1 MKRYTLL
8 YMSALLAAP
17 CALQAQTDS
26 PRLADNSIVVENKKV
41 EQTGHNLVVDLT
53 LNMDSLKLRA
63 DHRLVFTPMVR
74 SLSEG
79 KEVAMPQI
87 IVNGRRQDIS
97 YQRYAHKDF
106 AADAQ
111 TVRRK
116 NGTQQ
121 SYDYSA
127 VVPYEAWMEN
137 ADVIIAED
145 LCGCGEVE
153 EQDMT
158 VIQRLRKPYMA
169 YLRPAAEARK
179 ARTEQGRAFI
189 DFPVDRT
196 ELHPDYRNN
205 PRELDKIVSTINLV
219 KNDKNVS
226 ITGVEIH
233 GYASPEAPYNYNA
246 RLAEGRAKTLTD
258 HVRRLVDLDRDVFK
272 VASTPEDWEG
282 LRQALREGNLED
294 KDAILAIAEDE
305 SLDPDARE
313 WRIKKNYPKQY
324 RFMLDNYY
332 PALRHSDYVV
342 SYTVRPFSV
351 EEAKEV
357 FRTNPKQLS
366 LEEMYLVAQT
376 YEPGSDEFNEVF
388 QTAVRLYPDD
398 PTANLNAACAE
409 IERGDYE
416 MAVKYLAKAGDT
428 PYAAHARG
436 VIAMRKGDNTEARRQ
451 FTKAAQGG
459 VKEAQQNLEL
469 LGAE

>member
-1 MKRYTLL
+1 MKRQIL
-8 YMSALLAAP
+8 YIAGLLAVPFSA
-17 CALQAQTDS
+17 QAQTGV
-26 PRLADNSIVVENKKV
+26 PRLADGKIVVENKKV
-41 EQTGHNLVVDLT
+41 QHTSDDLVVGMT

-258 HVRRLVDLDRDVFK
+258 HVRRLVDLDSDVFK
-272 VASTPEDWEG
+272 VTSTPEDWEG

-294 KDAILAIAEDE
+294 RDAILAIAEDE

-436 VIAMRKGDNTEARRQ
+436 VMAMKQGDDAEARRQ
-451 FTKAAQGG
+451 FNIAAQGG

-469 LGAE
+469 LGE

>member
-1 MKRYTLL
+1 MKRQIL
-8 YMSALLAAP
+8 YIAGLLAVPFSA
-17 CALQAQTDS
+17 QAQTGAT
-26 PRLADNSIVVENKKV
+26 RLADNKIVVEQKNV
-41 EQTGHNLVVDLT
+41 QHTDDNLVVGMT
-53 LNMDSLKLRA
+53 LNMDSLELRSNQ
-63 DHRLVFTPMVR
+63 RLVFTPIVR
-74 SLSEG
+74 SLADGQERT
-79 KEVAMPQI
+79 MPQI
-87 IVNGRRQDIS
+87 IVNGRKQDIS
-97 YQRYAHKDF
+97 YKRYAHKDY

-111 TVRRK
+111 AVRRK

-127 VVPYEAWMEN
+127 VVPYEAWMKN
-137 ADVIIAED
+137 ADVVIAED
-145 LCGCGEVE
+145 LCGCGKVE
-153 EQDMT
+153 EQERTTMY
-158 VIQRLRKPYMA
+158 RLRTPYVA
-169 YLRPAAEARK
+169 YLRPAAEAQK

-272 VASTPEDWEG
+272 VTSTPEDWEG

-305 SLDPDARE
+305 SLEPDARE

-376 YEPGSDEFNEVF
+376 FEPGSDEFNEVF

-409 IERGDYE
+409 IERGDY
-416 MAVKYLAKAGDT
+416 AAASKYLAKAGDT

-436 VIAMRKGDNTEARRQ
+436 VIAMKQGDDAEARRQ
-451 FTKAAQGG
+451 FNIAAQGG
-459 VKEAQQNLEL
+459 VKEARQNLEL
-469 LGAE
+469 LGE

>member
-1 MKRYTLL
+1 MKRQIL
-8 YMSALLAAP
+8 YIAGLLAVPFSA
-17 CALQAQTDS
+17 QAQTGAT
-26 PRLADNSIVVENKKV
+26 RLADGKIVVENKKV
-41 EQTGHNLVVDLT
+41 QHTSDDLVVGMT

-258 HVRRLVDLDRDVFK
+258 HVRRLVDLDSDVFK
-272 VASTPEDWEG
+272 VTSTPEDWEG
-282 LRQALREGNLED
+282 LRQALREGNLENR
-294 KDAILAIAEDE
+294 DAILAIAEDE

-409 IERGDYE
+409 IERGDY
-416 MAVKYLAKAGDT
+416 ADASKYLAKAGDT

-436 VIAMRKGDNTEARRQ
+436 VMAMKQGDDAEARRQ
-451 FTKAAQGG
+451 FAIAAQGG

-469 LGAE
+469 LGE

>member
-205 PRELDKIVSTINLV
+205 PRELDKIISTINLV

-436 VIAMRKGDNTEARRQ
+436 VMAMKQGDDAEARRQ
-451 FTKAAQGG
+451 FNIAAQGG

-469 LGAE
+469 LGE

>member
-1 MKRYTLL
+1 M
-8 YMSALLAAP
+8 
-17 CALQAQTDS
+17 
-26 PRLADNSIVVENKKV
+26 
-41 EQTGHNLVVDLT
+41 
-53 LNMDSLKLRA
+53 
-63 DHRLVFTPMVR
+63 
-74 SLSEG
+74 
-79 KEVAMPQI
+79 
-87 IVNGRRQDIS
+87 
-97 YQRYAHKDF
+97 
-106 AADAQ
+106 
-111 TVRRK
+111 
-116 NGTQQ
+116 
-121 SYDYSA
+121 
-127 VVPYEAWMEN
+127 
-137 ADVIIAED
+137 
-145 LCGCGEVE
+145 
-153 EQDMT
+153 
-158 VIQRLRKPYMA
+158 
-169 YLRPAAEARK
+169 
-179 ARTEQGRAFI
+179 
-189 DFPVDRT
+189 DRT

-258 HVRRLVDLDRDVFK
+258 HVRRLVDLDSDVFK
-272 VASTPEDWEG
+272 VTSTPEDWEG

-388 QTAVRLYPDD
+388 QTAVVLYPDD

-409 IERGDYE
+409 IERGDY
-416 MAVKYLAKAGDT
+416 AAASKYLAKAGDT

-436 VIAMRKGDNTEARRQ
+436 VIAMKQGDDAEARRQ
-451 FTKAAQGG
+451 FNIAAQGG
-459 VKEAQQNLEL
+459 VKEARQNLEL
-469 LGAE
+469 LGE

>member
-1 MKRYTLL
+1 MKRQIL
-8 YMSALLAAP
+8 YIAGLLAVPFSA
-17 CALQAQTDS
+17 QAQTGAT
-26 PRLADNSIVVENKKV
+26 RLADGKIVVENKKV
-41 EQTGHNLVVDLT
+41 QHTSDDLVVGMT

-169 YLRPAAEARK
+169 YLRPAAEAQK

-258 HVRRLVDLDRDVFK
+258 HVRRLVDLDSDIFK
-272 VASTPEDWEG
+272 VTSTPEDWEG
-282 LRQALREGNLED
+282 LRQALREGNLENR
-294 KDAILAIAEDE
+294 DAILAIAEDE

-388 QTAVRLYPDD
+388 QTAVVLYPDD

-409 IERGDYE
+409 IERGDY
-416 MAVKYLAKAGDT
+416 AAASKYLAKAGDT

-436 VIAMRKGDNTEARRQ
+436 VIAMKQGDDAEARRQ

-459 VKEAQQNLEL
+459 VKEARQNLEL
-469 LGAE
+469 LGE

>member
-1 MKRYTLL
+1 MKRQIL
-8 YMSALLAAP
+8 YIAGLLAVPFSA
-17 CALQAQTDS
+17 QAQTGAT
-26 PRLADNSIVVENKKV
+26 RLADGKIVVENKKV
-41 EQTGHNLVVDLT
+41 QHTSDDLVVGMT

-258 HVRRLVDLDRDVFK
+258 HVRRLVDLDSDVFK
-272 VASTPEDWEG
+272 VTSTPEDWEG
-282 LRQALREGNLED
+282 LRQALREGNLENR
-294 KDAILAIAEDE
+294 DAILAIAEDE

-409 IERGDYE
+409 IERGDY
-416 MAVKYLAKAGDT
+416 ADASKYLAKAGDT

-436 VIAMRKGDNTEARRQ
+436 VIAMKQGDDAEARRQ
-451 FTKAAQGG
+451 FAIAAQGG

-469 LGAE
+469 LGE

>member
-409 IERGDYE
+409 IERGDY
-416 MAVKYLAKAGDT
+416 AAASKYLAKAGDT

-436 VIAMRKGDNTEARRQ
+436 VIAMKQGDDAEARRQ
-451 FTKAAQGG
+451 FNIAAQGG
-459 VKEAQQNLEL
+459 VKEARQNLEL
-469 LGAE
+469 LGE